1 MVIAIMISLIIVV
14 FVGALWSM
22 MYVSPEEKRQ
32 EDLEQIEW
40 IKENCHPKAVKEKVK
55 TK

>member
-32 EDLEQIEW
+32 EDLEQIE
-40 IKENCHPKAVKEKVK
+40 EFFECLNEKNL
-55 TK
+55 